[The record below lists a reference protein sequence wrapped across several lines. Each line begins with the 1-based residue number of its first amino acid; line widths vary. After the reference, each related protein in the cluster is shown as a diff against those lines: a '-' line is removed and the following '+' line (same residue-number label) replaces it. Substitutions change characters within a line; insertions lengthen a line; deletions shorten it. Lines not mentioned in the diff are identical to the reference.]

1 MKEIT
6 INRKKNTM
14 TKTNKKIINIAP
26 KAEHDS
32 VYVFHNIL
40 FNFDVF
46 INAENANEAYDRFDQ
61 CGMAHREQWKIM
73 VELSEQPSGGP
84 NGS

>member
-1 MKEIT
+1 
-6 INRKKNTM
+6 M
-14 TKTNKKIINIAP
+14 TKKK
-26 KAEHDS
+26 KAAQDAYYEEES
-32 VYVFHNIL
+32 NRVYVFNNVM
-40 FNFDVF
+40 FNFNMY

>member
-1 MKEIT
+1 MKKKKAAKDAYYEEEF
-6 INRKKNTM
+6 NR
-14 TKTNKKIINIAP
+14 
-26 KAEHDS
+26 
-32 VYVFHNIL
+32 VYVFHNVL
-40 FNFDVF
+40 FNFNMF

-84 NGS
+84 DEKTNNK